1 MKTIYKKLLFL
12 MVILP
17 FSALA
22 QNILSGVIVDSK
34 TNQPLPGVNV
44 NVQGSSN
51 GTSTDFDGK
60 FKLSKVNSGDKLV
73 ISYIGYTN
81 QTITYSGQK
90 SITVDLV
97 EEANKLQ
104 EVLVQVGYGTVKKK
118 DATGSVS
125 VLGAKDFN
133 RGTNVTTEN
142 LLNGRIAGVSV
153 NTSGAPGSGSE
164 IRIRGGSSLNA
175 SNDPLIVID
184 GLPIENKTNTGSTS
198 FLASLNP
205 ATVESITVLKD
216 ASATAIYGSRA
227 SNGVILITTKK
238 GGKKLEVEYNFQYGS
253 GKLVKTINVF
263 NADQFRS
270 IIAQKN
276 PELLSTLGPAN
287 TNWQEEIYRRTD
299 FVDNNVSVRGN
310 LFGAIPS
317 RLTIGNTYQEGL
329 RLTNNF
335 NRSTVSLALAPSFL
349 KDHLKFKVNAN
360 YANEKNRFAPE
371 VERNAIAFDPTQPVY
386 NASSPFGGFFEYL
399 PNGGPAAIPGLADNA
414 ARNPVAQLLQT
425 NENGV
430 SNRFFG
436 NVELD
441 YKFHFLPAL
450 RFVTNLGFDQSK
462 GERRKLVPRNS
473 AAAATKEGSNA
484 GVIFGFDEFTQET
497 FTNKL
502 ADIYLNYNKTFGKL
516 NVDATA
522 GYSYQKFESVKFES
536 GNVNAPS
543 SLNVNLNETSIE
555 PDLVLIGF
563 FGRTNFSYNDKYLL
577 TLAYRR
583 DASSRFSKEIGRW
596 GNFPAASFAYKIKND
611 FFKENKTISDLKLR
625 LGWGITGQQDTGSE
639 RFGYLERYNQG
650 DNNSQYFIGS
660 TAYSV
665 GVPSKR
671 TFIKWENTTTYNA
684 GLDFGLFS
692 NRITGSVDAF
702 YKLSDELLFDAPNA
716 DGSNFTN
723 QSFQNL
729 GSFTTKGIEVN
740 VNADVVRGNGTAFN
754 WNVNLNFTKF
764 ERRIVEIDPFTRI
777 NLGGIDGGTGATI
790 QAHQAG
796 YTPNSFFVYKQLY
809 DPAGNPIEGAY
820 ADLNG
825 DNIINNNDKYLYKNP
840 DPDFLLGFASS
851 MNYKNIDFAFN
862 LRASVGNRVY
872 NNVNSNNAVYARL
885 KPGAVAG
892 NIPASVLDTNFT
904 NALNTLSSDLY
915 VENASFLR
923 MDNITL
929 GYTFPKWLEGKASL
943 RLFSGVQ
950 NAFVITKY
958 SGLDPEITGGID
970 KTIYPRQR
978 TLLLGANVKF

>member
-1 MKTIYKKLLFL
+1 
-12 MVILP
+12 MVLLP
-17 FSALA
+17 FSVLA
-22 QNILSGVIVDSK
+22 QNTLSGVINDSK

-60 FKLSKVNSGDKLV
+60 FKLSKINNGDKIV

-81 QTITYSGQK
+81 QTITYLGQK
-90 SITVDLV
+90 SITIDMV

-104 EVLVQVGYGTVKKK
+104 EVVVQVGYGTVKKK

-125 VLGAKDFN
+125 VLSAKDFN

-142 LLNGRIAGVSV
+142 LLNGRIAGVTV

-164 IRIRGGSSLNA
+164 IRIRGGASLNA

-238 GGKKLEVEYNFQYGS
+238 GGKRLEIDYNFQYGS

-263 NADQFRS
+263 GADQFRS
-270 IIAQKN
+270 IIALKN
-276 PELLSTLGPAN
+276 PELLSSLGTAN

-299 FVDNNVSVRGN
+299 FVDNNVSIRGN
-310 LFGAIPS
+310 LFNFIPT

-335 NRSTVSLALAPSFL
+335 NRSTVSISLAPSFL
-349 KDHLKFKVNAN
+349 NDHLKFRVNAN

-386 NASSPFGGFFEYL
+386 NASSPFGGFFEAL
-399 PNGGPAAIPGLADNA
+399 PNGGPAAIAGLADNA
-414 ARNPVAQLLQT
+414 ARNPVAQLLLT

-436 NVELD
+436 NIELD

-462 GERRKLVPRNS
+462 GERRKVIPRNS
-473 AAAATKEGSNA
+473 AVGFSNA
-484 GVIFGFDEFTQET
+484 GVIYGNDEFTKET

-516 NVDATA
+516 NFDATA
-522 GYSYQKFESVKFES
+522 GYSYQKFESIKFEG
-536 GNVNAPS
+536 GNTNAPI
-543 SLNVNLNETSIE
+543 SLNPRLNFTTID

-563 FGRTNFSYNDKYLL
+563 FGRTNFNYNDKYLL
-577 TLAYRR
+577 TLSAR
-583 DASSRFSKEIGRW
+583 DEASSRFSKEIGRW
-596 GNFPAASFAYKIKND
+596 RIFPAASFAYKIKND

-639 RFGYLERYNQG
+639 RYGYLERYALG
-650 DNNSQYFIGS
+650 DVNSQYFIGN

-665 GVPSKR
+665 GVPTKR

-702 YKLSDELLFDAPNA
+702 YKLSSDLLFDAPNA
-716 DGSNFTN
+716 DGANFTN

-729 GSFTTKGIEVN
+729 GSFTTKGIEIN
-740 VNADVVRGNGTAFN
+740 VNADVVKGSGTAFN
-754 WNVNLNFTKF
+754 WNVNMNFTRF
-764 ERRIVEIDPFTRI
+764 ERRIVEINPFTRI

-790 QAHQAG
+790 QANQAG
-796 YTPNSFFVYKQLY
+796 FTPNSFFVYKQLY
-809 DPAGNPIEGAY
+809 DAAGNPIEGAY

-825 DNIINNNDKYLYKNP
+825 DNIINDNDKYLYKNP
-840 DPDFLLGFASS
+840 DPDFLIGFASN
-851 MNYKNIDFAFN
+851 MNYKNIDFSFN

-885 KPGAVAG
+885 KPGAVVG
-892 NIPASVLDTNFT
+892 NIPVAVLDTNFT

-915 VENASFLR
+915 IENASFLR

-978 TLLLGANVKF
+978 TLLFGANVKF

>member
-1 MKTIYKKLLFL
+1 
-12 MVILP
+12 V
-17 FSALA
+17 
-22 QNILSGVIVDSK
+22 
-34 TNQPLPGVNV
+34 
-44 NVQGSSN
+44 
-51 GTSTDFDGK
+51 
-60 FKLSKVNSGDKLV
+60 
-73 ISYIGYTN
+73 
-81 QTITYSGQK
+81 
-90 SITVDLV
+90 
-97 EEANKLQ
+97 
-104 EVLVQVGYGTVKKK
+104 VQVGYGTVKKK

-153 NTSGAPGSGSE
+153 NTGGAPGSGSE

-263 NADQFRS
+263 SADQFRS

-276 PELLSTLGPAN
+276 PELLSTLGTAN

-473 AAAATKEGSNA
+473 AVGSSNA
-484 GVIFGFDEFTQET
+484 GSIYGNDEFTQET

-543 SLNVNLNETSIE
+543 SLNVNLNETSID
-555 PDLVLIGF
+555 PDVVLIGF

-596 GNFPAASFAYKIKND
+596 GDFPAASFAYKIKND
-611 FFKENKTISDLKLR
+611 FFKESKTISDLKLR

-684 GLDFGLFS
+684 GVDFGLFS
-692 NRITGSVDAF
+692 NRITGSVDGF
-702 YKLSDELLFDAPNA
+702 YKLSDELLFDAPNV

-840 DPDFLLGFASS
+840 DPDFLLGFASN
-851 MNYKNIDFAFN
+851 MNYKNIDFSFN

-892 NIPASVLDTNFT
+892 NIPSSVLDTNFT

-978 TLLLGANVKF
+978 TLLFGANVKF

>member
-1 MKTIYKKLLFL
+1 MKTIYKQLLFL
-12 MVILP
+12 MFVLP
-17 FSALA
+17 FSAMA
-22 QNILSGVIVDSK
+22 QNILSGTVVDSK
-34 TNQPLPGVNV
+34 TNQPIPGVNV
-44 NVQGSSN
+44 NVPGANN

-60 FKLSKVNSGDKLV
+60 FKITKINAGDRLV
-73 ISYIGYTN
+73 FSFIGYTN
-81 QTITYSGQK
+81 QTVAYSSQK
-90 SITVDLV
+90 TLTVNLV

-104 EVLVQVGYGTVKKK
+104 EVVVQVGYGTVKKK

-125 VLGAKDFN
+125 VLSAKDFN

-142 LLNGRIAGVSV
+142 LLNGRIAGVTV

-164 IRIRGGSSLNA
+164 IRIRGGSSLGGDRGG

-184 GLPIENKTNTGSTS
+184 GLPIDNKTNTGSSS

-238 GGKKLEVEYNFQYGS
+238 GGKKLEVDYNFQYGS
-253 GKLVKTINVF
+253 GRLVKTIDVF
-263 NADQFRS
+263 SADQFRN

-276 PELLSTLGPAN
+276 PELLPTLGTAN
-287 TNWQEEIYRRTD
+287 TDWQKEIYRRTD
-299 FVDNNVSVRGN
+299 FVDNNISIRGN
-310 LFGAIPS
+310 LFSKIPT
-317 RLTIGNTYQEGL
+317 RLTVGNTYQEGL

-335 NRSTVSLALAPSFL
+335 NRSTVSLALSPSFF
-349 KDHLKFKVNAN
+349 KDHLKFRVNAN
-360 YANEKNRFAPE
+360 YANEKNRFTPE
-371 VERNAIAFDPTQPVY
+371 VEKSAIAFDPTQPVY
-386 NASSPFGGFFEYL
+386 NAGSQWGGFFEYA
-399 PNGGPAAIPGLADNA
+399 PNGGPAAIAGLADNA

-436 NVELD
+436 NFEMD

-450 RFVTNLGFDQSK
+450 RFVANIGFDEST
-462 GERRKLVPRNS
+462 GERLKTVPKNS
-473 AAAATKEGSNA
+473 AVGANNA
-484 GVIFGFDEFTQET
+484 GVIFGNNEFTRET
-497 FTNKL
+497 FRNKL
-502 ADIYLNYNKTFGKL
+502 ADIYFNYNKTFGKL
-516 NVDATA
+516 NFDGTA
-522 GYSYQKFESVKFES
+522 GYSYQKFEKTKYQT
-536 GNVNAPS
+536 GNTNGPQ
-543 SLNVNLNETSIE
+543 NLNNTAPVVID
-555 PDLVLIGF
+555 PDLVLLGF
-563 FGRTNFSYNDKYLL
+563 FGRTNFSYNDRYLL
-577 TLAYRR
+577 TVAYRR

-596 GNFPAASFAYKIKND
+596 GNFPAASFAWKLKND
-611 FFKENKTISDLKLR
+611 FFQNNKSISDLKIR
-625 LGWGITGQQDTGSE
+625 IGWGITGQQDAGNE

-650 DNNSQYFIGS
+650 LGNSQYFIGN

-665 GVPSKR
+665 SVPAKR

-684 GLDFGLFS
+684 GIDFGLFN
-692 NRITGSVDAF
+692 NRISGSVDAF
-702 YKLSDELLFDAPNA
+702 YKISDDLLFDAPNA

-723 QSFQNL
+723 SSYQNL

-740 VNADVVRGNGTAFN
+740 LNADVVRHEGTGFN

-764 ERRIVEIDPFTRI
+764 ERRIVEIDPFDRI
-777 NLGGIDGGTGATI
+777 TLGGIDGGTGATI
-790 QAHQAG
+790 QAFQAG
-796 YTPNSFFVYKQLY
+796 FTPNSFYVYKQLY
-809 DPAGNPIEGAY
+809 DPAGNPIDGAF

-840 DPDFLLGFASS
+840 DPDFLVGFASN
-851 MNYKNIDFAFN
+851 MNYKGLDFSFN

-872 NNVNSNNAVYARL
+872 NNVNSNSAVYARL

-892 NIPASVLDTNFT
+892 NIPVAVLETNFANT
-904 NALNTLSSDLY
+904 LNTLSSDLY

-958 SGLDPEITGGID
+958 SGLDPEIAGGID

-978 TLLLGANVKF
+978 TLLFGANVKF

>member
-1 MKTIYKKLLFL
+1 ML
-12 MVILP
+12 MLP

-22 QNILSGVIVDSK
+22 QSILSGAVVDSK
-34 TNQPLPGVNV
+34 TNQPIPGVNV
-44 NVQGSSN
+44 NVQSTSN

-60 FKLSKVNSGDKLV
+60 FKLSKVNVGDKIV
-73 ISYIGYTN
+73 FSFIGYTS
-81 QTITYSGQK
+81 QTVTYASQK
-90 SITVDLV
+90 SILINLV
-97 EEANKLQ
+97 EETNKLQ
-104 EVLVQVGYGTVKKK
+104 EVVVQVGYGTIKKK

-125 VLGAKDFN
+125 VLNSKEFN

-142 LLNGRIAGVSV
+142 LLNGRIAGVTV

-253 GKLVKTINVF
+253 GKLIKTIPVF
-263 NADQFRS
+263 GAGQFRN

-276 PELLSTLGPAN
+276 PELLPTLGKSD

-310 LFGAIPS
+310 LFKAIPS

-335 NRSTVSLALAPSFL
+335 NRSTVSLALAPSFF

-371 VERNAIAFDPTQPVY
+371 VEKSALSFDPTQPVY
-386 NASSPFGGFFEYL
+386 DATSQFGGFFEFRDKTKTTTTSDAL
-399 PNGGPAAIPGLADNA
+399 IANV

-425 NENGV
+425 NESGT

-441 YKFHFLPAL
+441 YKFHFLPEL
-450 RFVTNLGFDQSK
+450 RFVTNLGFDEST
-462 GERRKLVPRNS
+462 GERIKTVPTNS
-473 AAAATKEGSNA
+473 AIGSSNA
-484 GVIFGFDEFTQET
+484 NVIYGNNEFTKQT
-497 FTNKL
+497 FRNKL
-502 ADIYLNYNKTFGKL
+502 ADIYFNYNKTFGQL
-516 NVDATA
+516 NLDATA
-522 GYSYQKFESVKFES
+522 GYSYQKFEKTTYQT
-536 GNVNAPS
+536 GNTNGPQALNTTAP
-543 SLNVNLNETSIE
+543 VSID

-563 FGRTNFSYNDKYLL
+563 FGRTNFSYSDRYLL
-577 TLAYRR
+577 TLVYRR
-583 DASSRFSKEIGRW
+583 DASSRISNEIGRW
-596 GNFPAASFAYKIKND
+596 GDFPAASFAWKVKND

-625 LGWGITGQQDTGSE
+625 AGWGITGQQDTGDE
-639 RFGYLERYNQG
+639 KFGYLERYNQG
-650 DNNSQYFIGS
+650 QGNSQYFIGTTS
-660 TAYSV
+660 YTV
-665 GVPSKR
+665 GVPAKR
-671 TFIKWENTTTYNA
+671 TFIKWENTTTYNT
-684 GLDFGLFS
+684 GVDFGLFN
-692 NRITGSVDAF
+692 NRISGSVDAF
-702 YKLSDELLFDAPNA
+702 YKLSDQLLFDAPNA

-723 QSFQNL
+723 RSFQNI
-729 GSFTTKGIEVN
+729 GSFTTKGVEVN
-740 VNADVVRGNGTAFN
+740 LNADVFRGEGTAFN

-764 ERRIVEIDPFTRI
+764 ERRIVEIDPFDRI
-777 NLGGIDGGTGATI
+777 TLGGIDGGTGATI

-809 DPAGNPIEGAY
+809 DTAGNPIEGAY

-825 DNIINNNDKYLYKNP
+825 DNIINTNDKYLYKNP
-840 DPDFLLGFASS
+840 DPDFLIGFASS
-851 MNYKNIDFAFN
+851 MNYKNIDFSFN

-872 NNVNSNNAVYARL
+872 NNVNSNNAVFARL
-885 KPGAVAG
+885 QPSGTLAAA
-892 NIPASVLDTNFT
+892 NIPTAVLETNFT

-915 VENASFLR
+915 IENASFLR

-970 KTIYPRQR
+970 RTIYPRQR
-978 TLLLGANVKF
+978 ALLFGANVKF